1 MPNQID
7 TNLYDVL
14 DVADDASA
22 DEITRA
28 YKKLAR
34 EFHPDV
40 NHDNPE
46 AEDRFKEIS
55 AAYDV
60 LGDADKRAE
69 YDQFRSMVGQGF
81 NQQGYNQQGYNQPGF
96 GHGGFGGVHFDGADV
111 DPSMMGDLGGLFSQM
126 FGAAGPGGQRFQRP
140 MTRIVRVEIDFA
152 DAVLGADLPL
162 RLEDGTDLTVPI
174 PAGADDGAQLVAK
187 TPEGDLVVEL
197 RVGKDP
203 TFGRSGRDLTID
215 VPIAVHE
222 AVLGT
227 KLKVP
232 TFAPE
237 AGNKT
242 VSIRV
247 PAGTSPG
254 RTFRIKGRGIAT
266 SAGTGDLL
274 VTVSLHIPTD
284 LNDDQQAAMEAFA
297 AASPELAHPNR
308 QTRR

>member
-7 TNLYDVL
+7 TNLYAVL
-14 DVADDASA
+14 GVADDASA
-22 DEITRA
+22 DTITRA

-40 NHDNPE
+40 NQDNPD
-46 AEDRFKEIS
+46 AEERFKEIS

-81 NQQGYNQQGYNQPGF
+81 GQQGFTHAGFEQGFAGMR
-96 GHGGFGGVHFDGADV
+96 FDGADV

-126 FGAAGPGGQRFQRP
+126 FGGDGPGGPRFHRP
-140 MTRIVRVEIDFA
+140 MTRVVRVEIDFA
-152 DAVLGADLPL
+152 DAVFGADLPL
-162 RLEDGTDLTVPI
+162 RLADGTELIVPI
-174 PAGADDGAQLVAK
+174 PAGVDDGAQLAVQTAD
-187 TPEGDLVVEL
+187 GEL
-197 RVGKDP
+197 LIELGVGQDP
-203 TFGRSGRDLTID
+203 TFGRNGRDLTIE

-227 KLKVP
+227 KLTVP
-232 TFAPE
+232 TFASGTR
-237 AGNKT
+237 AKT

-266 SAGTGDLL
+266 PSGTGDLL
-274 VTVSLHIPTD
+274 VTVSIDIPTD
-284 LNDDQQAAMEAFA
+284 LTDDQQAAMEAFA